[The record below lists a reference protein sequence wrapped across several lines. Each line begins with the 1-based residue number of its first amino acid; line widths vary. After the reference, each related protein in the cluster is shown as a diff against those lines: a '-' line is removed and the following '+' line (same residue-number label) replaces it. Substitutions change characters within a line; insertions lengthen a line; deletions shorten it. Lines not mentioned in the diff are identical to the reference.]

1 MKKISDAEWK
11 IMNSLW
17 ESEPK
22 TIMQLTKELYEE
34 TQWSKHTVMTYLK
47 RMEQKGVVHFEE
59 GAKAKLYYSDI
70 SRDEAVLE
78 EKQRFLDKV
87 FYGNVGLMVETMI
100 AQEEFSKDDID
111 YLISLLEKKR

>member
-11 IMNSLW
+11 IMNLLW

-22 TIMQLTKELYEE
+22 TIMQLTKELFEE

-59 GAKAKLYYSDI
+59 GVKAKLYYSDI

-87 FYGNVGLMVETMI
+87 FYGNAGLMVETMI